1 MLEWPALAAYP
12 SQATRPA
19 TLQGGQ
25 QWRGVPPKGRPRAH
39 YAQAPTASGSTSG
52 GHLTPCHRVDSVDWT
67 GGGGAGRPTR
77 GALSSADCW
86 ARGLSGCGFIRHPDF
101 RPRPTDCQ
109 AARVLARFDRSALR
123 TFRGRRAS
131 TRNRRLSLTRSWA
144 TGRSGSATPSPR
156 CPTRHAPRRASR
168 WSSGGRRVASSCRLT
183 PSRVP
188 SFVAQRWVPI
198 ERVRVAARFPPY
210 RRRGTDVFGVW
221 GHGVVFIRRGEGR
234 QPFPGV

>member
-67 GGGGAGRPTR
+67 GGGGAGRPAR

-109 AARVLARFDRSALR
+109 AARVLARFDLTSAISQRWSGHVFLCPPSFWR
-123 TFRGRRAS
+123 EPGPQRPPAVPCVPQIV
-131 TRNRRLSLTRSWA
+131 LSHEA
-144 TGRSGSATPSPR
+144 
-156 CPTRHAPRRASR
+156 CPTSLRIATLTLEMQIPLVVGFLMAAP
-168 WSSGGRRVASSCRLT
+168 
-183 PSRVP
+183 
-188 SFVAQRWVPI
+188 QR
-198 ERVRVAARFPPY
+198 
-210 RRRGTDVFGVW
+210 
-221 GHGVVFIRRGEGR
+221 
-234 QPFPGV
+234 